1 MLADWLLIAAVFAV
15 LWLIWR
21 MLNFVL
27 EQIGRALDSRSG
39 ALDTAHGVGPWKRD
53 GGFGDGAPAM
63 HADSNRCTGRDA
75 RNAQKGPGA

>member
-39 ALDTAHGVGPWKRD
+39 ALDTAHGVGLWKRD
-53 GGFGDGAPAM
+53 GGSVSEAPAM
-63 HADSNRCTGRDA
+63 CEDSNRCSRRDA
-75 RNAQKGPGA
+75 RNAQKGPDA

>member
-39 ALDTAHGVGPWKRD
+39 ALDTAHGVGLWKRD

-63 HADSNRCTGRDA
+63 YTDSCRCTGPDDQ
-75 RNAQKGPGA
+75 NAQKGPDA